1 MTYESL
7 SKLFYKDS
15 SSDRFERNA
24 VLAEARR
31 QADSSFLLGMKN
43 ENGEELFFSM
53 PRELAVLS
61 EAVLRRER
69 EISDSLSTLPGIAR
83 SALVRNLVI
92 SEVVSTNQL
101 EGIHSTRKQ
110 INDLLEGADSPSE
123 PFAQKRFREL
133 AKLYMGLSDP
143 RGFSRPEAP
152 EDIRLIYDRV
162 MDGEHL
168 GSDAPDGRLFR
179 KNAVEVIGAGG
190 KVLHEGL
197 MPEEAIVGALS
208 SMLSLANSPDVPELM
223 AAIAAHYIFE
233 YVHPFYD
240 GNGRTGRYLLALH
253 LSHPLS
259 QLTALSLSRAI
270 ADSKAAYYR
279 AFKDAE
285 NPLNHGEITTFMI
298 CMMEYLSSAQV
309 ALLEDL
315 ELNAGRLREAEI
327 ALRKVAE
334 ERDLP
339 SKQLDVLFVLVQ
351 SNLFAAFPDVSL
363 ADLALAVGLTR
374 QGARPHVKELEKLG
388 LVVAMSQKPLRFALA
403 EEARRLLSLS

>member
-24 VLAEARR
+24 VLAETRR

-110 INDLLEGADSPSE
+110 INDLLEGADSPS
-123 PFAQKRFREL
+123 AQKRFREL

-162 MDGEHL
+162 MDGENL

-253 LSHPLS
+253 LSRPLS

-309 ALLEDL
+309 VLLEDL

-334 ERDLP
+334 ERNLP

-388 LVVAMSQKPLRFALA
+388 LVVATSQKPLRFALA
-403 EEARRLLSLS
+403 EEARRLLGLS

>member
-1 MTYESL
+1 
-7 SKLFYKDS
+7 
-15 SSDRFERNA
+15 
-24 VLAEARR
+24 
-31 QADSSFLLGMKN
+31 MKN

-110 INDLLEGADSPSE
+110 INDLLEGADSPS
-123 PFAQKRFREL
+123 AQKRFREL

-162 MDGEHL
+162 MDGENL

-253 LSHPLS
+253 LSRPLS

-309 ALLEDL
+309 VLLEDL

-334 ERDLP
+334 ERNLP

-388 LVVAMSQKPLRFALA
+388 LVVATSQKPLRFALA
-403 EEARRLLSLS
+403 EEARRLLGLS